1 MPICGISA
9 RLSAVS
15 GASEVV
21 TPVDMEKVVR
31 DRLASI
37 HALAPGSIG
46 AQMQYELLSCDTA
59 AGEYTLLCRTMPW
72 MRNIPGTLHG
82 GMCATVV
89 DQAMGFIAH
98 CIKCGE
104 GTAPTI
110 ELQVS
115 YHRPL
120 IPGEDVVVK
129 VKVVSVTKS
138 LMRLSCE
145 AYQAG
150 KPEKVCLT
158 ATATYFRKTV

>member
-1 MPICGISA
+1 
-9 RLSAVS
+9 
-15 GASEVV
+15 
-21 TPVDMEKVVR
+21 MENMEQIVR

-37 HALAPGSIG
+37 HSLAPGSIG
-46 AQMQYELLSCDTA
+46 DQMQYELLYCNPE
-59 AGEYTLLCRTMPW
+59 AGEYTLLCKTFPW

-98 CIKCGE
+98 CVKRGN
-104 GTAPTI
+104 GTAPTV

-120 IPGEDVVVK
+120 NPGEDVVTRIR
-129 VKVVSVTKS
+129 VVSVTRT

-145 AYQAG
+145 AFQAG
-150 KPEKVCLT
+150 KPDKVCLT
-158 ATATYFRKTV
+158 ATATYFNKTA

>member
-1 MPICGISA
+1 
-9 RLSAVS
+9 
-15 GASEVV
+15 
-21 TPVDMEKVVR
+21 MEAMEQIVR
-31 DRLASI
+31 DRLAAI
-37 HALAPGSIG
+37 HTLAPDSIG
-46 AQMQYELLSCDTA
+46 AQMNYELLECDPE
-59 AGEYTLLCRTMPW
+59 AGEYTLLCRTFGW

-98 CIKCGE
+98 CVKRGD
-104 GTAPTI
+104 GTAPTV

-120 IPGEDVVVK
+120 IPGEDVVTK
-129 VKVVSVTKS
+129 IKVVSVTRS

-158 ATATYFRKTV
+158 ATATYFNKT

>member
-1 MPICGISA
+1 
-9 RLSAVS
+9 
-15 GASEVV
+15 
-21 TPVDMEKVVR
+21 MEQMEQIVR
-31 DRLASI
+31 DRLAAI
-37 HALAPGSIG
+37 HTLAPGSIG
-46 AQMQYELLSCDTA
+46 AQMNYELIDCDA
-59 AGEYTLLCRTMPW
+59 EAGEYTLLCRTFDW

-98 CIKCGE
+98 CVKRGE

-110 ELQVS
+110 EMTVS

-120 IPGEDVVVK
+120 VPGEDVVTK
-129 VKVVSVTKS
+129 IKVVSVTRS

-150 KPEKVCLT
+150 KPGKVCLT
-158 ATATYFRKTV
+158 ATATYFNKSV

>member
-1 MPICGISA
+1 
-9 RLSAVS
+9 
-15 GASEVV
+15 
-21 TPVDMEKVVR
+21 METMEQIVR
-31 DRLASI
+31 DRLAAI
-37 HALAPGSIG
+37 HTLAPDSIG
-46 AQMQYELLSCDTA
+46 AQMHYELLECDCD

-98 CIKCGE
+98 CVKRGE
-104 GTAPTI
+104 GTAPTV

-129 VKVVSVTKS
+129 VKVVSVTRS
-138 LMRLSCE
+138 LMRLSSE

-158 ATATYFRKTV
+158 ATATYFNKTV

>member
-1 MPICGISA
+1 
-9 RLSAVS
+9 
-15 GASEVV
+15 
-21 TPVDMEKVVR
+21 MENMEQIVR

-37 HALAPGSIG
+37 HSLAPGSIG
-46 AQMQYELLSCDTA
+46 DQMQYELLYCNPE
-59 AGEYTLLCRTMPW
+59 AGEYTLLCKTFPW

-98 CIKCGE
+98 CVKRGN
-104 GTAPTI
+104 GTAPTV

-120 IPGEDVVVK
+120 NPGEDVVTRIH
-129 VKVVSVTKS
+129 VVSVTRT

-145 AYQAG
+145 AFQAG
-150 KPEKVCLT
+150 KPDKVCLT
-158 ATATYFRKTV
+158 ATATYFNKTA

>member
-1 MPICGISA
+1 MPLPICGTSA
-9 RLSAVS
+9 RWFPASA
-15 GASEVV
+15 ASKM
-21 TPVDMEKVVR
+21 DNMEKIVR

-46 AQMQYELLSCDTA
+46 AQMDYELLDCDPE
-59 AGEYTLLCRTMPW
+59 AGEYTLLCRTFDW

-98 CIKCGE
+98 CVKRGE
-104 GTAPTI
+104 GTAPTV

-120 IPGEDVVVK
+120 VPGEDVVTK
-129 VKVVSVTKS
+129 IKVVSVTRS

-158 ATATYFRKTV
+158 ATATYFNKTA

>member
-1 MPICGISA
+1 MLTSGTSA
-9 RLSAVS
+9 RWFPANAANKMES
-15 GASEVV
+15 
-21 TPVDMEKVVR
+21 MEKIVR
-31 DRLASI
+31 DRLEAI
-37 HALAPGSIG
+37 HSLAPGSIG
-46 AQMQYELLSCDTA
+46 DQMGYELLDCDEA
-59 AGEYTLLCRTMPW
+59 AGEYTLLCQTFPW

-98 CIKCGE
+98 CVKRGN
-104 GTAPTI
+104 GTAPTV

-120 IPGEDVVVK
+120 NPGEDVIVK
-129 VKVVSVTKS
+129 VKVVSVTRS
-138 LMRLSCE
+138 LMRLSSE

-158 ATATYFRKTV
+158 ATATYFNKTA